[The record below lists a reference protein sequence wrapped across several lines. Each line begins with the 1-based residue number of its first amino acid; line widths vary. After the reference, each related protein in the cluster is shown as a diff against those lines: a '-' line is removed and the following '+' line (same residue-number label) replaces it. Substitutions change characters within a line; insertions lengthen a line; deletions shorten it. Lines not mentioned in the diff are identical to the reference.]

1 MATLRQ
7 RRDPVRIF
15 MRRLALLGLFI
26 LVIVAASG
34 VWSIYRKDQE
44 SIVLKEQ
51 AQAQLA
57 DLSTQ
62 QAQLNASIAELQTER
77 GKEAALRQQYSVGD
91 PGEGMIM
98 IVEPAAATPIAT
110 TTTPFQ
116 AWLHSAFSW
125 W

>member
-1 MATLRQ
+1 MATLKQ
-7 RRDPVRIF
+7 RKDPVRIF
-15 MRRLALLGLFI
+15 MRRVALAGLFV
-26 LVIVAASG
+26 LVLIAISG

-44 SIVLKEQ
+44 SIALKEE

-62 QAQLNASIAELQTER
+62 QAQLTASIAELETER
-77 GKEAALRQQYSVGD
+77 GKEAALRQEYSVGD

-98 IVEPAAATPIAT
+98 IVEPPAPAPAVATS
-110 TTTPFQ
+110 TPFQ
-116 AWLHSAFSW
+116 NWVHNTFSW